1 MLCYSVKLPPAYFLK
16 KIEGTQCILS
26 FLPGCLRSYLI
37 ATALSQRAPAIF
49 LFPTN
54 RARGAV
60 RHGGYFI
67 PLPQQR
73 CYDPSRDLKSQ
84 GKFRVTDFKGQSKLL
99 KKSSANFRSTV
110 TTEAPTHP
118 TVCTGSPCSAT
129 PGAYWP
135 GLAAQARAIPREPP
149 ARSAEAQYACA
160 SRS

>member
-16 KIEGTQCILS
+16 KIKGTQCILS

-37 ATALSQRAPAIF
+37 ATVLSQRAPAIF

-67 PLPQQR
+67 PSPWQR

-99 KKSSANFRSTV
+99 KKVLCKLQIHSDHRSTH
-110 TTEAPTHP
+110 APRGLHRLP
-118 TVCTGSPCSAT
+118 LQCYPRIVLA
-129 PGAYWP
+129 WP
-135 GLAAQARAIPREPP
+135 GRPGTCD
-149 ARSAEAQYACA
+149 ST
-160 SRS
+160 